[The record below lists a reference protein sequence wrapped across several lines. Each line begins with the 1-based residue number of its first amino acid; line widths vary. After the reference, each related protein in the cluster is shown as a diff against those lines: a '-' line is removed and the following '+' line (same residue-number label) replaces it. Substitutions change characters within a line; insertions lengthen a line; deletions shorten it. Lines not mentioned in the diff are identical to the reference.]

1 MDYKEWHEG
10 FVTQFHKSGKHL
22 VEFRM
27 VNEKRWLQMKKIAF
41 YIVERTHIG
50 HNDDGE
56 FKDDV
61 EDEDGLAPLEVMIG
75 RIFIFEATK
84 SLLDRIIG
92 FTLKKLRWSM
102 HLHNLFCSRFA
113 GTASKKQAI

>member
-41 YIVERTHIG
+41 YIVERPHTN

-61 EDEDGLAPLEVMIG
+61 EDEDGLAPLEV
-75 RIFIFEATK
+75 K
-84 SLLDRIIG
+84 
-92 FTLKKLRWSM
+92 
-102 HLHNLFCSRFA
+102 
-113 GTASKKQAI
+113 